1 MSFLATLYCF
11 LNGEFPHVRL
21 GLQAFEPQI
30 VKNFKTVQRNFFA
43 LSPKKNEA
51 GHGSDLRPPG
61 GSQAPEAP
69 LPCGTSQGAVAPPRC
84 GRWESAA
91 VSVGTVR
98 ASGSRAQGRLLGA
111 RRASGTDPFSPT
123 SPLGDMERQ
132 RRAVVASELE
142 LSSFEIFLAPSRKMH
157 HS

>member
-1 MSFLATLYCF
+1 MRRVT
-11 LNGEFPHVRL
+11 
-21 GLQAFEPQI
+21 
-30 VKNFKTVQRNFFA
+30 
-43 LSPKKNEA
+43 A
-51 GHGSDLRPPG
+51 GDLRHPV

-84 GRWESAA
+84 GRRESAA

-111 RRASGTDPFSPT
+111 RRARGTDPFSPT

-132 RRAVVASELE
+132 RRAVVASGLE
-142 LSSFEIFLAPSRKMH
+142 LSSFEIFLAPSRKMQ